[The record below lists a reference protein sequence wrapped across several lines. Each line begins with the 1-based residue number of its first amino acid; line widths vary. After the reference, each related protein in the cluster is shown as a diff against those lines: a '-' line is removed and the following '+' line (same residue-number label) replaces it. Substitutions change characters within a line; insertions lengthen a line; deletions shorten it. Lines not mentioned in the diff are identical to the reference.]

1 MKGRGE
7 ERTTP
12 KQAGRPPKPKGFRHV
27 LAWLGIWIVLGA
39 ASLAA
44 AYYYFILLNPG
55 PEISRENIQRI
66 FALESP
72 VYYDDG
78 QSVLGVF
85 FQEEHR
91 TYVPY
96 DRIPRFFVL
105 ALLAAEDK
113 NFFSHRGVDPG
124 GILRALALNIKAGRV
139 VQGGSTITQQ
149 TAKNLFKRQRRSF
162 YAKLVE
168 LVHALKLEAHY
179 SKEQI
184 LEWYANQ
191 FFVTGNGVGLGIA
204 SQYFFNKPP
213 EKLTLVESAFLAG
226 CVKAPNRY
234 NPFIQKGEQARR
246 QALHRAKERTHYVLK
261 GMLELGFIDQKQFQ
275 EAIAQEIP
283 FKQGKIRYGLN
294 AILEVVRER
303 LERPEIQEALAEA
316 GVENIATS
324 GIRIYTSIR
333 KELQEETLRAVRQ
346 NLSMLETRLS
356 GYKREN
362 ILEHYQRVLSSEEE
376 VDRKE
381 FLFGKVK
388 AVRGQAPSVE
398 IDVELPGG
406 EVAKLDR
413 EGLQPLLTALVQG
426 MRGTWAAPRKGDEA
440 LLLKEIQIGD
450 PIFVRVR
457 GKDKDGRTL
466 LTMERYPELNAGV
479 LVVQD
484 GFIRAMVGGV
494 DNVHFNRAIDARRQV
509 GSVFKPLVYMAA
521 LQLGWNNLD
530 PLKNRWQA
538 FPYMGRIYIPRPDH
552 PNVQDWVSM
561 TWAGVKS
568 ENIATVWLLYHLCD
582 RLNPSQLKEL
592 ARILDMAPRSGES
605 RGAYVSRIRDQM
617 GILVTRESLL
627 QAAFEETKEEL
638 RTDLIFGGRNE
649 ELRGLDDLHYGSG
662 VERYLRERHG
672 RPESKATEEELRVLH
687 HNFLRLRALQEDM
700 RNDYESLRWAVTR
713 ADPGVRA
720 GLPAGGKGRF
730 YFQHH
735 PDGERIVYTQNPGG
749 RPLVALDLG
758 WLASQVGMGTELERI
773 IPLSRIWVDG
783 VMPASLLDQLQEGIQ
798 KRLASLR
805 EKDPYDLEVLIR
817 VPDFRVTMALRYVVH
832 LAKRAGVESP
842 LEPVL
847 SLPLGANAVTMEDV
861 SRLYYAIVSGG
872 VFRGSEEEDS
882 LGSSTFLIRRIE
894 GPDGEVLYESE
905 PRFQRIIPEELCVEM
920 AEILRKVVSHGTGH
934 QAEGA
939 LVLKGGRNERLL
951 VRANLKVPALGKTG
965 TANEYQNSSFV
976 GLIPGPVAGSL
987 QLTHEKGVVIA
998 VYVGYDDNRPMKN
1011 AHIRVY
1017 GAAGALPIWTWVA
1030 QSALQYL
1037 DYQEQLDLVE
1047 LAFRP
1052 SASLGLQWSK
1062 DSVEIPVDGNSG
1074 LPRRDGGEG
1083 PRIRTYGEIR
1093 GEKVELKRFFAPIDR
1108 GER

>member
-1 MKGRGE
+1 MKGRGAD
-7 ERTTP
+7 RTTP
-12 KQAGRPPKPKGFRHV
+12 RGSSRPPQPKRFLRA
-27 LAWLGIWIVLGA
+27 LYWLGALALMGTA
-39 ASLAA
+39 ALVA
-44 AYYYFILLNPG
+44 AYYYFIVLNPG
-55 PEISRENIQRI
+55 DEISREKIQRI

-78 QSVLGVF
+78 KSVLGVF

-91 TYVPY
+91 TYIPY
-96 DRIPRFFVL
+96 ERIPRFFVL

-113 NFFSHRGVDPG
+113 NFFSHPGFDPA
-124 GILRALALNIKAGRV
+124 GILRALVLNIKAGRV

-162 YAKLVE
+162 YAKFVE
-168 LVHALKLEAHY
+168 LIHALKLEAHY

-213 EKLTLVESAFLAG
+213 ESLSLLESAFLAG

-234 NPFIQKGEQARR
+234 NPFIQKGEHARK
-246 QALHRAKERTHYVLK
+246 QALHRARERTQYVLR
-261 GMLELGFIDQKQFQ
+261 GMLELGFIDQRQFE
-275 EAIAQEIP
+275 EAIRQEIP
-283 FKQGKIRYGLN
+283 FNQGKIRYGTNTIMDL
-294 AILEVVRER
+294 VRER
-303 LERPEIQEALAEA
+303 LDRPEIQEALAEA
-316 GVENIATS
+316 GVDNIATS
-324 GIRIYTSIR
+324 GIRIFTSIN
-333 KELQEETLRAVRQ
+333 KELQEEALRAVRQ
-346 NLSMLETRLS
+346 NLSLLETRLS
-356 GYKREN
+356 GYKRDM
-362 ILEHYQRVLSSEEE
+362 ILEQYQNFLSSEDE
-376 VDRKE
+376 VERKE
-381 FLFGKVK
+381 FMFGKVRSIR
-388 AVRGQAPSVE
+388 AQSPAPE
-398 IDVELPGG
+398 IEVELPGG
-406 EVAKLDR
+406 ELGKLDR
-413 EGLQPLLTALVQG
+413 EGMQPLLTALVQG
-426 MRGTWAAPRKGDEA
+426 MRGSWAAPRKGDEA

-450 PIFVRVR
+450 PVFVRIR
-457 GKDKDGRTL
+457 GRDKEGKL
-466 LTMERYPELNAGV
+466 LVALERYPELNAGV

-484 GFIRAMVGGV
+484 GFIRAMVGGM
-494 DNVHFNRAIDARRQV
+494 DNVHFNRAVDARRQV

-552 PNVQDWVSM
+552 PNVQEWVSM

-582 RLNPSQLKEL
+582 KLNPSQLKEL
-592 ARILDMAPRSGES
+592 ARILDMAPRAGES

-638 RTDLIFGGRNE
+638 RADLIFGGRNE
-649 ELRGLDDLHYGSG
+649 ELRGLDDLHYGLG

-672 RPESKATEEELRVLH
+672 RTESKAVEEELRVLN
-687 HNFLRLRALQEDM
+687 HNFLRLRALQEEM
-700 RNDYESLRWAVTR
+700 RNDYDSLRWAVTR
-713 ADPGVRA
+713 ADPGLRA
-720 GLPAGGKGRF
+720 GLQAGWKGRF
-730 YFQHH
+730 YFQYH
-735 PDGERIVYTQNPGG
+735 PEGERVVYTQNPGG
-749 RPLVALDLG
+749 RQMVALDLG

-773 IPLSRIWVDG
+773 IPPSRIWIEG
-783 VMPASLLDQLQEGIQ
+783 VMPVSLLDQLQEGIQ
-798 KRLASLR
+798 KRLALLR

-832 LAKRAGVESP
+832 VARRAGVESP

-861 SRLYYAIVSGG
+861 SRLYYAMLSGG
-872 VFRGSEEEDS
+872 IFYGSDDQENS
-882 LGSSTFLIRRIE
+882 GSSTFLIKRIE
-894 GPDGEVLYESE
+894 GPDGEVLYEAE
-905 PRFQRIIPEELCVEM
+905 PKFHRLIPEPLCVEM

-934 QAEGA
+934 QAEGV
-939 LVLKGGRNERLL
+939 LVLKGGRHERLL
-951 VRANLKVPALGKTG
+951 ERANLKVPALGKTG

-976 GLIPGPVAGSL
+976 GLIPGPIPGSL

-1017 GAAGALPIWTWVA
+1017 GAAGALPIWIRVA
-1030 QSALQYL
+1030 QAAVQHL
-1037 DYQEQLDLVE
+1037 DYQQQLDLLE

-1062 DSVEIPVDGNSG
+1062 DSVEIPVDNNSG
-1074 LPRRDGGEG
+1074 LPLRESLDG
-1083 PRIRTYGEIR
+1083 PKVRTYGEIK
-1093 GEKVELKRFFAPIDR
+1093 GEKVELKRFFAPLNQ

>member
-1 MKGRGE
+1 MKGREAEKGT
-7 ERTTP
+7 RR
-12 KQAGRPPKPKGFRHV
+12 KAGGASKRAGAWRV
-27 LAWLGIWIVLGA
+27 LCWLGVWIALGA
-39 ASLAA
+39 AVLVG

-55 PEISRENIQRI
+55 QEISRENIQRI

-78 QSVLGVF
+78 KSVLGVF

-113 NFFSHRGVDPG
+113 NFFSHPGFDPG
-124 GILRALALNIKAGRV
+124 GILRALFLNIRAGRV

-213 EKLTLVESAFLAG
+213 EKLTLLESAFLAG

-234 NPFIQKGEQARR
+234 NPFIQKGEQARK

-261 GMLELGFIDQKQFQ
+261 GMLELGFIDQKQFE
-275 EAIAQEIP
+275 EAIRQEIP

-294 AILEVVRER
+294 AIMDLVRER
-303 LERPEIQEALAEA
+303 LERPDIQDALAEA
-316 GVENIATS
+316 GVDNIGTS

-333 KELQEETLRAVRQ
+333 KELQEEALRAVRQ
-346 NLSMLETRLS
+346 NLSLLEARLS

-362 ILEHYQRVLSSEEE
+362 ILDQYQRVLGSEEE

-381 FLFGKVK
+381 FVFGKVK
-388 AVRGQAPSVE
+388 AIRAQAPSVGIE
-398 IDVELPGG
+398 VELPGG
-406 EVAKLDR
+406 ELGRLDR
-413 EGLQPLLTALVQG
+413 EGMESLLKALVQG
-426 MRGTWAAPRKGDEA
+426 MRGTWAAPRKGDET
-440 LLLKEIQIGD
+440 LLLKEIQVGD
-450 PIFVRVR
+450 PVFVRMR
-457 GKDKDGRTL
+457 GKDKEGRL
-466 LTMERYPELNAGV
+466 LLSLERYPELNAGV
-479 LVVQD
+479 LVLQD
-484 GFIRAMVGGV
+484 GFIRAMVGGM
-494 DNVHFNRAIDARRQV
+494 DNIHFNRAIDARRQV

-538 FPYMGRIYIPRPDH
+538 FPYMGRIYIPHPDH
-552 PNVQDWVSM
+552 SNSQEWVSM

-592 ARILDMAPRSGES
+592 ARILDMAPRPGES

-627 QAAFEETKEEL
+627 QAAFEESKEEL
-638 RTDLIFGGRNE
+638 RTDLIFGGRTE
-649 ELRGLDDLHYGSG
+649 ELRALDDLHYGSG
-662 VERYLRERHG
+662 VERYLRERQA
-672 RPESKATEEELRVLH
+672 RPESRASEEEIRVLH
-687 HNFLRLRALQEDM
+687 HNFLRLRALQEEM
-700 RNDYESLRWAVTR
+700 RNDYESLRWAVSR

-720 GLPAGGKGRF
+720 GMQAGGKGRF

-735 PDGERIVYTQNPGG
+735 PEGERIVYSQNPGG
-749 RPLVALDLG
+749 RSLVALDLG

-773 IPLSRIWVDG
+773 IPFPRVWVDG

-798 KRLASLR
+798 KRLSSLR

-817 VPDFRVTMALRYVVH
+817 IPDFRVTMALRYVLH
-832 LAKRAGVESP
+832 LAKRSGVESP

-847 SLPLGANAVTMEDV
+847 SLPLGANAVTMEDLA
-861 SRLYYAIVSGG
+861 RLYYAIVSGG
-872 VFRGSEEEDS
+872 VFLGSEEEN
-882 LGSSTFLIRRIE
+882 LGSSTFLIKRIE

-905 PRFQRIIPEELCVEM
+905 PRFRRIIPEQLCLEM

-951 VRANLKVPALGKTG
+951 ERANLRVPALGKTG
-965 TANEYQNSSFV
+965 TANDYQNSSFV
-976 GLIPGPVAGSL
+976 GLIPGPVPGSL

-1017 GAAGALPIWTWVA
+1017 GAAGALPIWTRVA
-1030 QSALQYL
+1030 QSAVQHL

-1052 SASLGLQWSK
+1052 SASLGLKWSQ
-1062 DSVEIPVDGNSG
+1062 DSVEIPVDNETG
-1074 LPRRDGGEG
+1074 LPRSGSPDG
-1083 PRIRTYGEIR
+1083 PRVRTYGEIK
-1093 GEKVELKRFFAPIDR
+1093 GEKVELKRFFVPVDLR
-1108 GER
+1108 GR

>member
-1 MKGRGE
+1 M
-7 ERTTP
+7 
-12 KQAGRPPKPKGFRHV
+12 
-27 LAWLGIWIVLGA
+27 LLGA
-39 ASLAA
+39 CALLA

-55 PEISRENIQRI
+55 DEISKENIQRI
-66 FALESP
+66 FAVESP

-78 QSVLGVF
+78 RSVLGVF

-113 NFFSHRGVDPG
+113 NFFSHPGFDPG
-124 GILRALALNIKAGRV
+124 GILRALVLNLKAGRV

-149 TAKNLFKRQRRSF
+149 TAKNLFKRQRRSL
-162 YAKLVE
+162 YAKWVE
-168 LVHALKLEAHY
+168 LVRALKLEAHY

-204 SQYFFNKPP
+204 SQYFFSKPP

-234 NPFIQKGEQARR
+234 NPFIQKGEQARK
-246 QALHRAKERTHYVLK
+246 QALHRARERTQYVLRS
-261 GMLELGFIDQKQFQ
+261 MLELGFIDQKQFE
-275 EAIAQEIP
+275 EAVRQEIP
-283 FKQGKIRYGLN
+283 FRQGKIRYGLN
-294 AILEVVRER
+294 AILDAVRER
-303 LERPEIQEALAEA
+303 LDRPEIQEALADA

-333 KELQEETLRAVRQ
+333 KELQEEALRAVRQ
-346 NLSMLETRLS
+346 NLSLLETRLS

-362 ILEHYQRVLSSEEE
+362 ILDHYQRVLGSEEE
-376 VDRKE
+376 VDRRE
-381 FLFGKVK
+381 FLFGKVR
-388 AVRGQAPSVE
+388 AIRGQAQSVE
-398 IDVELPGG
+398 IEVELPGG
-406 EVAKLDR
+406 ELGRLDR
-413 EGLQPLLTALVQG
+413 EGIQPLLTALVQG
-426 MRGTWAAPRKGDEA
+426 MRGTWASPRKGDEA
-440 LLLKEIQIGD
+440 LLLKEIQPGD
-450 PIFVRVR
+450 PIFVRIR
-457 GKDKDGRTL
+457 GKDKDGRPL

-479 LVVQD
+479 LVLQD
-484 GFIRAMVGGV
+484 GFIRAMVGGM
-494 DNVHFNRAIDARRQV
+494 DNVHFNRALDARRQV

-538 FPYMGRIYIPRPDH
+538 FPYMGRIYIPHPDH
-552 PNVQDWVSM
+552 PNAQDWVSM
-561 TWAGVKS
+561 AWAGAKS

-605 RGAYVSRIRDQM
+605 RGGYVSRIRDQM
-617 GILVTRESLL
+617 GILVTRDSLL

-649 ELRGLDDLHYGSG
+649 ELRALDDLHYGTG
-662 VERYLRERHG
+662 VERYLRD
-672 RPESKATEEELRVLH
+672 RPGKQESRASDEELRVLH
-687 HNFLRLRALQEDM
+687 HNFMRLRALQEEM
-700 RNDYESLRWAVTR
+700 RNDYEALRWSATR

-720 GLPAGGKGRF
+720 SLPAGGKGRF

-735 PDGERIVYTQNPGG
+735 PEGERVVYTQNPGG

-758 WLASQVGMGTELERI
+758 WLASQLAMGMELERV
-773 IPLSRIWVDG
+773 IPLSRVWVDG
-783 VMPASLLDQLQEGIQ
+783 VMPAALLDQLQEGIQ

-832 LAKRAGVESP
+832 LARRAGVDSP

-861 SRLYYAIVSGG
+861 ARLYYALVTGG
-872 VFRGSEEEDS
+872 VFLSPDDEENLS
-882 LGSSTFLIRRIE
+882 SSTFLIRRIE

-905 PRFQRIIPEELCVEM
+905 PRFKRIIPEHLCVEM

-934 QAEGA
+934 QAEGV
-939 LVLKGGRNERLL
+939 LLLKGGRNERLL
-951 VRANLKVPALGKTG
+951 ERVNLRLPALGKTG

-976 GLIPGPVAGSL
+976 GLIPGPVPGSL

-1011 AHIRVY
+1011 AHVRVY
-1017 GAAGALPIWTWVA
+1017 GAAGALPIWVPVA
-1030 QSALQYL
+1030 QSAVRHL
-1037 DYQEQLDLVE
+1037 DYQEELDLVE

-1052 SASLGLQWSK
+1052 PASVTLQWSA
-1062 DSVEIPVDGNSG
+1062 DSVEIPVDGGSG
-1074 LPRRDGGEG
+1074 LPRREGGDG
-1083 PRIRTYGEIR
+1083 PRVRTYGEIK
-1093 GEKVELKRFFAPIDR
+1093 GEKVELKRFFVPLDHR
-1108 GER
+1108 ER